1 MWMEEWNY
9 KYRTNGPVLSE
20 PTLSMLTI
28 LAMIGLTVALGV
40 FWFRYTCAL
49 ILSAKPAKDYRLQ
62 VIQAN
67 QLKFLD
73 VQKDLAE
80 VRKRQELHRIQQDLE
95 RDYQLL
101 TFVLRHGA
109 AFQFGPDPAERRLL
123 MIDFAVLRC
132 WCGLSRRLSL
142 VNPRPALQEMISI
155 LSHFANSM
163 GERVLCRAE

>member
-1 MWMEEWNY
+1 MELQTQDKRPSTFGVACEAMF
-9 KYRTNGPVLSE
+9 TI
-20 PTLSMLTI
+20 LSMVGLTI
-28 LAMIGLTVALGV
+28 ALGV
-40 FWFRYTCAL
+40 VWFRYTCSL
-49 ILSAKPAKDYRLQ
+49 ILSAKPAKDYRQQ

-73 VQKDLAE
+73 VQKDLVE
-80 VRKRQELHRIQQDLE
+80 VRKRQELDRIQQALE

-109 AFQFGPDPAERRLL
+109 AFQFGPDPVERRLL

-132 WCGLSRRLSL
+132 WCGLSRRTSL
-142 VNPRPALQEMISI
+142 VNPRPALNEMISI

-163 GERVLCRAE
+163 GERVLCRAD

>member
-1 MWMEEWNY
+1 MFII
-9 KYRTNGPVLSE
+9 LS
-20 PTLSMLTI
+20 
-28 LAMIGLTVALGV
+28 MIGLTVALGV
-40 FWFRYTCAL
+40 IWFRYTCAL
-49 ILSAKPAKDYRLQ
+49 ILSAKPAKDYRQQ

-73 VQKDLAE
+73 AQKSLLA
-80 VRKRQELHRIQQDLE
+80 VRKRQELDRIQQDLE

-109 AFQFGPDPAERRLL
+109 AFQFGPDSAERRLL

-132 WCGLSRRLSL
+132 WCGLSRRLNL
-142 VNPRPALQEMISI
+142 VSPRPALNEMVSI

-163 GERVLCRAE
+163 GERLLCRAD